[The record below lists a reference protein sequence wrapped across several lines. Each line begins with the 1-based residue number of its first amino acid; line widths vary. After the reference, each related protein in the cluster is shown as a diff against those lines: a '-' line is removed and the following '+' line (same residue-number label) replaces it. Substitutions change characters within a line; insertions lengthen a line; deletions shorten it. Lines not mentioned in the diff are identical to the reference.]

1 MRLRMEDR
9 GCPTEWG
16 DDDGTA
22 SHVYVDMY
30 YLEGE
35 KGVQTLRDDIAA
47 SSREGQL
54 LSGRAAY
61 TYYFV
66 VM

>member
-35 KGVQTLRDDIAA
+35 KGVQTLRDGY
-47 SSREGQL
+47 SSIQQGGSVVKRKSGLHIL
-54 LSGRAAY
+54 L
-61 TYYFV
+61 V